1 MTFSEILADEFEGKI
16 SLQDVI
22 EDVAMD
28 SMDSLEYLQFTQ
40 RLEKEFNVIL
50 KDEDVQKAV
59 TFRDLQ
65 ALVEKL
71 RLHPSISEREL

>member
-1 MTFSEILADEFEGKI
+1 MDKAAMTFSEILADEFEGKI

-40 RLEKEFNVIL
+40 RLEKEFGVTL

-65 ALVEKL
+65 ELVEKL
-71 RLHPSISEREL
+71 KR

>member
-22 EDVAMD
+22 DDVAMD

-40 RLEKEFNVIL
+40 RLEKEFGVTL

-71 RLHPSISEREL
+71 KR

>member
-1 MTFSEILADEFEGKI
+1 MAASAMTFSEILADEFEGKI

-40 RLEKEFNVIL
+40 RLEKEFGVTL
-50 KDEDVQKAV
+50 KDEDAQKAV

-71 RLHPSISEREL
+71 KR

>member
-28 SMDSLEYLQFTQ
+28 SLEYLQFTQ
-40 RLEKEFNVIL
+40 RLEKEFGVTL

-71 RLHPSISEREL
+71 KR

>member
-40 RLEKEFNVIL
+40 RLEKEFGVTL

-65 ALVEKL
+65 ALVEKS
-71 RLHPSISEREL
+71 RNP

>member
-1 MTFSEILADEFEGKI
+1 MTFPEILADEFEGKI

-22 EDVAMD
+22 EDAA
-28 SMDSLEYLQFTQ
+28 MDSLEYLQFTQ
-40 RLEKEFNVIL
+40 RLEKEFGVTL

-65 ALVEKL
+65 ALVEKS
-71 RLHPSISEREL
+71 RNP

>member
-1 MTFSEILADEFEGKI
+1 MDKAAMTFSEILADEFEGKI

-22 EDVAMD
+22 EDAA
-28 SMDSLEYLQFTQ
+28 MDSLEYLQFTQ
-40 RLEKEFNVIL
+40 RLEKEFGVTL

-71 RLHPSISEREL
+71 KR

>member
-1 MTFSEILADEFEGKI
+1 MDKAAMTFPEILADEFEGKI

-22 EDVAMD
+22 EDAA
-28 SMDSLEYLQFTQ
+28 MDSLEYLQFTQ
-40 RLEKEFNVIL
+40 RLEKEFGVTL

-71 RLHPSISEREL
+71 KR